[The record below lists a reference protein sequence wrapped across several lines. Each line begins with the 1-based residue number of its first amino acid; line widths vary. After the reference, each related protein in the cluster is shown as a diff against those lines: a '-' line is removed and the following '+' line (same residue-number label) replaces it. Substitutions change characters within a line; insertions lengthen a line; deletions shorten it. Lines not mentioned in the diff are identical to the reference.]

1 MRIGVVTG
9 EYPPMQGGVGAYTR
23 ILADEIAQRD
33 QEVFVFSSVQTQESD
48 SAIHLTNTAK
58 HWGMTSLLHIGRWTE
73 QHHLDILNLQ
83 FQTAAYG
90 MSPWIHFLPDMIRG
104 IPVVTTFHDLRFPY
118 LFPKAGQLRNWIVKH
133 LARASDGVIT
143 TNHEDYAKVGNLS
156 TNRLIPIGSN
166 ILQSLP
172 ADFNP
177 STWREKMG
185 VAPNDFVLAYFGL
198 INQTKGLDIL
208 LDAVSG
214 LCKQG
219 VPARLVLIG
228 GGLGSSDPTNVTY
241 AKSIQEQI
249 TRLGL
254 TEIVHMTGYLED
266 EASVGAYLTASDV
279 VALPFLDGASYR
291 RGSLMAAIHY
301 GCTIVTTIPAV
312 EIPEFR
318 DGENMFLIPS
328 KDQVA
333 LQNKLE
339 ELYRRPALC
348 EQTKRGVRELAKQ
361 FEWSSITQQYI
372 AFFEH
377 VLNKAA

>member
-1 MRIGVVTG
+1 MSR
-9 EYPPMQGGVGAYTR
+9 
-23 ILADEIAQRD
+23 
-33 QEVFVFSSVQTQESD
+33 VQTEESD
-48 SAIHLTNTAK
+48 SVIHLTNTAK
-58 HWGMTSLLHIGRWTE
+58 HWGITSLLQIRQWAK

-90 MSPWIHFLPDMIRG
+90 MSPWIHFLPDLIRG
-104 IPVVTTFHDLRFPY
+104 TPVITTFHDLRYPY
-118 LFPKAGQLRNWIVKH
+118 LFPKAGWLRNWIVSH
-133 LARASDGVIT
+133 PARASVGVIT
-143 TNHEDYAKVGNLS
+143 TNHEDHTIIGNLS

-177 STWREKMG
+177 AIWREKMG
-185 VAPNDFVLAYFGL
+185 AAPNDLVLAYFGL
-198 INQTKGLDIL
+198 INQTKGLQVL

-219 VPARLVLIG
+219 IPARLMLVG

-241 AKSIQEQI
+241 AQNIQEQI

-301 GCTIVTTIPAV
+301 GCTIVTTTPAV
-312 EIPEFR
+312 DIPEFR
-318 DGENMFLIPS
+318 HSENMFLVPAG
-328 KDQVA
+328 DRAA
-333 LQNKLE
+333 LQNQLL
-339 ELYRRPALC
+339 ELYRQPDLR
-348 EQTKRGVRELAKQ
+348 EQTKSGARELAQQ
-361 FEWSSITQQYI
+361 FEWSSIAQQYI

-377 VLNKAA
+377 VLKKTV